1 MKKVLTEYIY
11 IYNSQC
17 ENFKED
23 QKMLVFLY
31 ALAVILMIG
40 GGIFLNKLRVQYYG
54 IIGVGGSYLG
64 LLGIAMLAELIAVLF
79 GQSEATA
86 TNIIVGI
93 IFMLVGIGY
102 LVFVM
107 LTRCETVMQRVF
119 LPIVAVMIAFG
130 FCWRFLLSLIFRIPV
145 GSGEP
150 ENIESESSGYSFPYT
165 VYDEKGET
173 WERTYSD
180 GEKAEYRCAKTGEC
194 RSFRYDGEF
203 SPFPND
209 WRAY

>member
-1 MKKVLTEYIY
+1 
-11 IYNSQC
+11 
-17 ENFKED
+17 
-23 QKMLVFLY
+23 MLVFFY

-64 LLGIAMLAELIAVLF
+64 LLGIAMLVELIAVLF

-130 FCWRFLLSLIFRIPV
+130 FCWRFILSLIFRIPV

-150 ENIESESSGYSFPYT
+150 ENTETQSSGYSFPYT
-165 VYDEKGET
+165 VYDEKGEA
-173 WERTYSD
+173 WERSYSSGD
-180 GEKAEYRCAKTGEC
+180 RAEYRCRKTGES
-194 RSFRYDGEF
+194 RSFWYDGEF

-209 WRAY
+209 WHEA